1 MHDRYRNREMNQL
14 KDTRRAIRQLFFSFA
29 IEIPQVTTMSAS
41 TSPQDYL
48 CDLFGLSGKTALI
61 TGGTR
66 GIGASMALALARAG
80 ADVVLVQ
87 RSTEN
92 AETHDQ
98 IKALG
103 RKVEIVVCDL
113 ADKVQVGGLI
123 AKVVEK
129 GHVLDI
135 VVNCGSPRIY
145 PEY

>member
-1 MHDRYRNREMNQL
+1 
-14 KDTRRAIRQLFFSFA
+14 
-29 IEIPQVTTMSAS
+29 MSSS
-41 TSPQDYL
+41 TSQQDYL
-48 CDLFGLSGKTALI
+48 TDLFGLSGKTALI

-80 ADVVLVQ
+80 ADVLLVQ

-92 AETHDQ
+92 TETHNQ

-103 RKVEIVVCDL
+103 RKVEIIVCDL

-129 GHVLDI
+129 GYVLDV
-135 VVNCGSPRIY
+135 VVNCAFSRNHL
-145 PEY
+145 EWW

>member
-1 MHDRYRNREMNQL
+1 MTRY
-14 KDTRRAIRQLFFSFA
+14 AFSTLA
-29 IEIPQVTTMSAS
+29 SRSHLANMSTSA
-41 TSPQDYL
+41 SPQDYL
-48 CDLFGLSGKTALI
+48 SSLFGLSGKTALI
-61 TGGTR
+61 TGATR

-80 ADVVLVQ
+80 ADVLLVQ

-92 AETHDQ
+92 TKTHDQ

-123 AKVVEK
+123 AKVVEE

-135 VVNCGSPRIY
+135 VVNCASPRTHLVTLILLRNRS
-145 PEY
+145 